1 MKKLIVLSTLALT
14 LIISKVNVVVVEAA
28 NLHEV
33 SGVVSNVQ
41 IIPRE
46 SILGAPNMT
55 VITFKDGRVVTF
67 RGIILGMVFEIGK
80 KHTIRYDD
88 EWTMREINT
97 EPSSQK

>member
-1 MKKLIVLSTLALT
+1 MKKLIVLLTLVLT
-14 LIISKVNVVVVEAA
+14 LIIATASVVVVEAA

-33 SGVVSNVQ
+33 SGVISNVQ

-55 VITFKDGRVVTF
+55 VVTFKDGRVVTF

-88 EWTMREINT
+88 EWTMREI
-97 EPSSQK
+97 EPSPQK